1 MQASRSARQPA
12 GCALLSWCITEH
24 LTFKLTVR
32 AQPHAS
38 NLNSDS
44 QATVEK
50 GNNSVW
56 LCLLCRVYRI
66 TMRKLNRHAGLQEV
80 MGSPLAG
87 EFLTAANQA
96 IWAHS
101 AAHTHRCWAHSAT
114 HPLRWLMDIATQGSS
129 VQPTHKGA
137 RQVRRFA
144 HVLLAG
150 RQVGQ
155 ISRDPRSI
163 AVTCTVQQP
172 LSPACM
178 GACNKSAWGVIQACC
193 QWIPTAQVTHTPRGP
208 TACHKVYVT
217 AAPPLTLS
225 NAVCRRCRQ

>member
-12 GCALLSWCITEH
+12 GCALLSWCVTEH
-24 LTFKLTVR
+24 LTLTVR

-87 EFLTAANQA
+87 EDLTAANQA

-129 VQPTHKGA
+129 VQPTHKGG
-137 RQVRRFA
+137 RQVCRFA

-155 ISRDPRSI
+155 GPQKHCSHVYGTTTPVPGVYGRLQQVSMGRHPGLLSVDTNSTGYTHSEGPHCMSQSLRHCCTTSHSLKCRVPPVQ
-163 AVTCTVQQP
+163 AVMF
-172 LSPACM
+172 A
-178 GACNKSAWGVIQACC
+178 
-193 QWIPTAQVTHTPRGP
+193 
-208 TACHKVYVT
+208 
-217 AAPPLTLS
+217 
-225 NAVCRRCRQ
+225 